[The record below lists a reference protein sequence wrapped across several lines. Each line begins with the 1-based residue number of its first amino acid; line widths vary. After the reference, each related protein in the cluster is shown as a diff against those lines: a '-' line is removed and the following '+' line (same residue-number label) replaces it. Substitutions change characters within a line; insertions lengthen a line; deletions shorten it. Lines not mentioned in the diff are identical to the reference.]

1 MFAAPAEGP
10 FMRPLRLLP
19 LLIAAAGCN
28 FADRDSAGGAGDN
41 VHARLEEKR
50 DERMRAACTSQAS
63 FDRLKELTFDEAIR
77 IRGGD
82 SALLDRV
89 GAAAV
94 VRMER
99 PRVVSRDDSLNVT
112 VCAGRL
118 VLELPPGAE
127 NAFDGRRRIEA
138 DVEYA
143 AQDAP
148 DGSGLVFQMDGAE
161 PVIYRLA
168 TVGGLVRQQRAEV
181 APRRPSAPPRV
192 AETAPSAQPEPAPQ
206 RSPRP
211 DPRAAPPETRPATA
225 VRPSFNCRAARTRT
239 EVMVCASPQLA
250 AADRRM
256 ASLYYSQMANA
267 DAEARRRLRATRD
280 RFLARRERCGSA
292 ACVAAAYEERVAE
305 IRGIAGR

>member
-1 MFAAPAEGP
+1 
-10 FMRPLRLLP
+10 MRPLRLLP
-19 LLIAAAGCN
+19 LLVAAAGCN
-28 FADRDSAGGAGDN
+28 LADRDAAGGAGDN
-41 VHARLEEKR
+41 VQARLEEKR
-50 DERMRAACTSQAS
+50 DERMRAACTSPAS

-82 SALLDRV
+82 STALDRV

-168 TVGGLVRQQRAEV
+168 TIGGLVRQQSAEV
-181 APRRPSAPPRV
+181 ATRPPSAPPDDPRRV
-192 AETAPSAQPEPAPQ
+192 TEPAPAARPEPAAASP

-211 DPRAAPPETRPATA
+211 EPPAAPTETRPATA
-225 VRPSFNCRAARTRT
+225 ARPSFNCRAARTRS
-239 EVMVCASPQLA
+239 ELMVCASPRLA

-256 ASLYYSQMANA
+256 ASLYYSQMTNA

-280 RFLARRERCGSA
+280 RFLARRERCGSE

-305 IRGIAGR
+305 IRGIAAR